1 MDEAGALFLIL
12 ALALLV
18 GMFISRPF
26 LALESDQE
34 TDGPDGDKEGQQ
46 QGDQLRS
53 TLLAE
58 RDRLLSALQELDF
71 DYNLGKIPAEDY
83 PPQRAVLTHAAAEA
97 LRRLDELAPAET
109 DKAYL
114 APAPPEPVVVEPP
127 DEALE
132 LAIAAHRRSRL
143 EKAVGFCPR
152 CGKPVKKSDKFCS
165 RCGMPITL

>member
-1 MDEAGALFLIL
+1 MDEIGAFFLVL

-26 LALESDQE
+26 LVLDSEPE
-34 TDGPDGDKEGQQ
+34 PDGTEGNKEGQPQ
-46 QGDQLRS
+46 ADQPRS

-58 RDRLLSALQELDF
+58 RERLLSALQELDF
-71 DYNLGKIPAEDY
+71 DNNLGKIPAEDY
-83 PPQRAVLTHAAAEA
+83 PPQRAMLMHAAAEA
-97 LRRLDELAPAET
+97 LRKLDELAPAAVAE
-109 DKAYL
+109 AYQ
-114 APAPPEPVVVEPP
+114 APVPPEPVVAEPA

-132 LAIAAHRRSRL
+132 LAIATHRRNRM
-143 EKAVGFCPR
+143 EKAIGFCPR